1 LEIWDAPFGG
11 LSNELLTPQAKQLG
25 GLSTRYFSLTI
36 ELEHDKLARRL
47 FHRAMQLFEQINE
60 ILIEFDL
67 DGSHDDAIVPRSR
80 RFRTMVRTMRSDAI
94 VRFKPQVKEHETL
107 ISGLP
112 LRRCNHME
120 VIAHQQV
127 VLRSETTMGGV
138 LCRRSAARISVRV
151 TVGA

>member
-1 LEIWDAPFGG
+1 LQFLTIELKVWDASFGG
-11 LSNELLTPQAKQLG
+11 LSNELLTPQAKELG
-25 GLSTRYFSLTI
+25 CLSAGYFALTI
-36 ELEHDKLARRL
+36 QFEHDKLARRL

-94 VRFKPQVKEHETL
+94 VRCQPQVKEQETL

-112 LRRCNHME
+112 LRRC
-120 VIAHQQV
+120 
-127 VLRSETTMGGV
+127 TTWK
-138 LCRRSAARISVRV
+138 
-151 TVGA
+151 